1 MKIISLTVLVAITFL
16 FINCGG
22 NDAPINEDQI
32 APGNKPAQAS
42 SPVTND
48 EEDLVGEW
56 KLISMIID
64 KNANNKIGDDE
75 RANAMTQLNDYMKL
89 NSDGSAIFS
98 QVKMKG
104 RYEIKPNSDG
114 SGKYLNLFDVAN
126 TRYPKGVIISIS
138 KTELVL
144 LSKSSGSTF
153 SIWKRL

>member
-1 MKIISLTVLVAITFL
+1 MKIISLTVLVAITFS
-16 FINCGG
+16 FINCG
-22 NDAPINEDQI
+22 DSEAPINEDQV
-32 APGNKPAQAS
+32 APENKPAQS
-42 SPVTND
+42 STAVAND
-48 EEDLVGEW
+48 EEGIVGEW

-114 SGKYLNLFDVAN
+114 SGKSLNLFDGAN
-126 TRYPKGVIISIS
+126 TRYPKGAIISIS
-138 KTELVL
+138 KTELVYG
-144 LSKSSGSTF
+144 KGSSSNIT
-153 SIWKRL
+153 